1 MSPRARQAPGT
12 AIPLRLSSS
21 AVPRHAGTVCAQA
34 GTQGQQRPTT
44 AQGVGSVC
52 FYPCCEHSQAKMV

>member
-1 MSPRARQAPGT
+1 M